1 MNETPE
7 EAAKAA
13 LAAKRAETARKQATA
28 KDAKAYSAACAAYVK
43 AQGEFEPLVFDKK
56 NPHFNSAYASL
67 QAVLKAVTPALLR
80 NGIAMFSRPV
90 VRGDLVLVET
100 YLVHDG
106 LVFMRS
112 EWPAGK
118 VTATPQSQGS
128 ALTYARRYSVQSLLN
143 IAADEDDDGN
153 TAQTATKRNAPP
165 PPDDF

>member
-13 LAAKRAETARKQATA
+13 LAAKRAAKAAVAA
-28 KDAKAYSAACAAYVK
+28 KDDGAYAAACKAYIK
-43 AQGEFEPLVFDKK
+43 AQGEFEPLVFDKR

-90 VRGDLVLVET
+90 VRGELVVVET

-118 VTATPQSQGS
+118 VSASAQSQGS
-128 ALTYARRYSVQSLLN
+128 NLTYARRYSIQSLLN

-153 TAQTATKRNAPP
+153 EASRNAPP
-165 PPDDF
+165 RPDDF

>member
-13 LAAKRAETARKQATA
+13 LAAKRAAA
-28 KDAKAYSAACAAYVK
+28 KPKPDKSAYSAACAAFIK

-90 VRGDLVLVET
+90 VRGDLVVVET

-128 ALTYARRYSVQSLLN
+128 ALTYARRYSVQSVLN

-153 TAQTATKRNAPP
+153 TAQTAVKRDAPP